1 MKDKHL
7 WKFRKISG
15 NDLEIVLN
23 SVFYNLRLKRQ
34 LFINKDTNI
43 LILGKSFKDKNK
55 KCLEDDVPVFMQ
67 KQLLPHILDRRMEI

>member
-23 SVFYNLRLKRQ
+23 SAQRKFLV
-34 LFINKDTNI
+34 
-43 LILGKSFKDKNK
+43 GKF
-55 KCLEDDVPVFMQ
+55 
-67 KQLLPHILDRRMEI
+67 

>member
-34 LFINKDTNI
+34 LFNKQRY
-43 LILGKSFKDKNK
+43 KNS
-55 KCLEDDVPVFMQ
+55 LTYGWISQE
-67 KQLLPHILDRRMEI
+67 